1 MLKELR
7 FLEGLKVLYMVQ
19 MQLEEQLDI
28 SQTNQ
33 IQVQPMESL
42 ELDME
47 TKLKQ
52 VILKQALKLCTT
64 YL

>member
-52 VILKQALKLCTT
+52 VIQKQALKLCTT